1 MINIFLIRHGKASSG
16 WSSLDPGLDSFGEQ
30 QSKELIKKLLNYALD
45 SYDIFSSHL
54 LRCKQPSLPFS
65 RFSNKKINIDRR
77 VSEIPSPISDLNKRV
92 VWLQRVLPLNWS
104 ELINDKDSLTSG
116 LNYNLW
122 RSDIMDFL
130 YSLKN
135 DSFIFTHFVVI
146 NSIISFLNKSEKVVF
161 FNPDNT
167 SVTHLTFDGEFMKII
182 SLGEQSITKV
192 N

>member
-45 SYDIFSSHL
+45 SYDIFSSPL
-54 LRCKQPSLPFS
+54 LRCKQNSLPFS
-65 RFSNKKINIDRR
+65 RFSNKKINIERR

>member
-1 MINIFLIRHGKASSG
+1 
-16 WSSLDPGLDSFGEQ
+16 
-30 QSKELIKKLLNYALD
+30 
-45 SYDIFSSHL
+45 
-54 LRCKQPSLPFS
+54 
-65 RFSNKKINIDRR
+65 
-77 VSEIPSPISDLNKRV
+77 
-92 VWLQRVLPLNWS
+92 
-104 ELINDKDSLTSG
+104 
-116 LNYNLW
+116 
-122 RSDIMDFL
+122 MDFL

-146 NSIISFLNKSEKVVF
+146 NSIISFLNKNEKVVF

>member
-16 WSSLDPGLDSFGEQ
+16 WSSLDPALDSFGEQ
-30 QSKELIKKLLNYALD
+30 QSKELIKKLLNYELD
-45 SYDIFSSHL
+45 FYDIFSSPL
-54 LRCKQPSLPFS
+54 LRCKQTSLPFS
-65 RFSNKKINIDRR
+65 RFSNKKINIERR

-104 ELINDKDSLTSG
+104 ELINDKDSLASG

>member
-16 WSSLDPGLDSFGEQ
+16 WSSLDPALDSFGEQ
-30 QSKELIKKLLNYALD
+30 QSKELIKKLLNYELD
-45 SYDIFSSHL
+45 SYDIFSSPL
-54 LRCKQPSLPFS
+54 LRCKQTSLPLS
-65 RFSNKKINIDRR
+65 RFSNKKINIERR

-146 NSIISFLNKSEKVVF
+146 NSIISFLNKNEKVVF

>member
-16 WSSLDPGLDSFGEQ
+16 WSSLDPALDSFGEQ

-45 SYDIFSSHL
+45 YYDIFSSPL
-54 LRCKQPSLPFS
+54 LRCKQTSLPFS
-65 RFSNKKINIDRR
+65 RFSNKKINIERR